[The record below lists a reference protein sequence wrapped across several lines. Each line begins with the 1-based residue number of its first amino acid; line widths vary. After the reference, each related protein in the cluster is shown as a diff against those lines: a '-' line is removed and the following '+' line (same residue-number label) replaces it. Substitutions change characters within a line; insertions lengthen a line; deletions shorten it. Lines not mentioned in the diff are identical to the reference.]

1 VAGRRPAAGGRA
13 GVSFSRKTAAMPV
26 CRRGPIQVD
35 PDTHCRGRAVAPA
48 PALAA

>member
-1 VAGRRPAAGGRA
+1 
-13 GVSFSRKTAAMPV
+13 MPV
-26 CRRGPIQVD
+26 RPRGPIKVD